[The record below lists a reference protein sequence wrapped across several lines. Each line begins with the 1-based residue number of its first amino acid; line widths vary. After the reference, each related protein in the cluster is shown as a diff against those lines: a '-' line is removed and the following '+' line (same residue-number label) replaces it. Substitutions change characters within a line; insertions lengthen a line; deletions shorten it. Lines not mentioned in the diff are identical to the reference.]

1 MRSFWTIA
9 VILLLWNLMG
19 DAAYLM
25 QVTADLDELAKSDPI
40 TADAFRAMP
49 QWAWAAYAIAV
60 WIGTAG
66 AIALLMRRK
75 FAWVLFAVSLIA
87 VLVQFGWTFLG
98 YDLVAKKDATT
109 AIFPLV
115 IVAITLFSTVYAR
128 RKAAD
133 GTLR

>member
-25 QVTADLDELAKSDPI
+25 QVTTDLDELAKSDPI

-49 QWAWAAYAIAV
+49 QWAWAAYATAV

-66 AIALLMRRK
+66 AIMLLMRRK

-87 VLVQFGWTFLG
+87 EIAQFGWTFLG
-98 YDLVAKKDATT
+98 YDLVAKKGATT

-115 IVAITLFSTVYAR
+115 IIAITLFSTIYAR

>member
-25 QVTADLDELAKSDPI
+25 QVTTDLDELAKSDPI

-60 WIGTAG
+60 WIGTAA
-66 AIALLMRRK
+66 AITLLMRRK

-87 VLVQFGWTFLG
+87 EIAQFGWTFMG
-98 YDLVAKKDATT
+98 YDLVAKKGATT
-109 AIFPLV
+109 AIFPLA
-115 IVAITLFSTVYAR
+115 IIAITLFSTIYAR